1 MSIEYYL
8 VVQTLLSQGRGWR
21 CFGEESS
28 VSFVVNVGS
37 MQDAVNHVDRKA
49 SVKERTLNSHR
60 GKHTSL
66 REGFKQNKQ
75 NKKMEFSK

>member
-8 VVQTLLSQGRGWR
+8 VVQTLWSQGRGWR

-28 VSFVVNVGS
+28 VSLVVKVGS
-37 MQDAVNHVDRKA
+37 IQDAVNHVDRKA

-66 REGFKQNKQ
+66 MKHLFQINEK
-75 NKKMEFSK
+75 